1 MADVVELILADHR
14 RFEELLRGL
23 RNIETDRASLRSQLA
38 ELLVAHAEAE
48 ELHVYPLLRRKNAAD
63 EEEIEHGER
72 EHAEINQALLAFL
85 ELETVWSDEYDE
97 KLEELAETVN
107 HHTNE
112 EEQTL
117 LNDARENLPGA
128 ERFRLGELFTGER
141 KRQMDTNCGT
151 VENLRY
157 ILNKQQ
163 DKVDS

>member
-14 RFEELLRGL
+14 RFEELLRDL
-23 RNIETDRASLRSQLA
+23 RNIEADRPSLRSQLA

-48 ELHVYPLLRRKNAAD
+48 ELHVYPQLRKKAAD
-63 EEEIEHGER
+63 DEEIEHGEK
-72 EHAEINQALLAFL
+72 EHTEINQALLAFL
-85 ELETVWSDEYDE
+85 ELEDTSSEEYDE
-97 KLEELAETVN
+97 KLEELSETVN

-128 ERFRLGELFTGER
+128 ERFRLGEAFGSER

-157 ILNKQQ
+157 VLNKQQ
-163 DKVDS
+163 GKVDS